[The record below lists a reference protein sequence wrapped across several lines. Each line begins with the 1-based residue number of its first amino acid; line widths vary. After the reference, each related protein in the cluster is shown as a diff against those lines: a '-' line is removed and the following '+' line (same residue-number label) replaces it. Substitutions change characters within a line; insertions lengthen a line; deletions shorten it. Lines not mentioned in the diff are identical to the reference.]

1 MARFGVGAQQ
11 GPGGSPRLGPNIK
24 QERVLMNTNTTILH
38 WGDFN
43 LALRKRWR
51 RMFDGE
57 EPKTA
62 RFVAADARK
71 VWWANA

>member
-1 MARFGVGAQQ
+1 
-11 GPGGSPRLGPNIK
+11 
-24 QERVLMNTNTTILH
+24 MNTNTTILH